1 MILIVGK
8 FIHHYMTDRMLK
20 RAGLTRDHFQFCS
33 LEENP
38 YNFKDI
44 KVFIPLGNEGI
55 KKMLGEQD
63 IFRWVNRTIPLSD
76 GRWILPN
83 FCPSQLVPYKIAF
96 DEDEID
102 EEGTRTPTRL
112 QGMAASIFKR
122 ASILAAG
129 GEKIEWPEKN
139 YLCDPTPLEFEKWAR
154 AMPPTAPLSFDIET
168 PYFKKDEQDE
178 KDFTEVNNKKDE
190 SILRISF
197 SYEPHNACSIP
208 FQPHYYDIIRFLL
221 ASPNDKVVWNGRT
234 FDIPRLKANGFNT
247 VGTVYDGMDMF
258 HWVQP
263 DLDKGLEFVSSFYTS
278 QQPWKHINNSE
289 PAKYSCIDA
298 DVALLCYL
306 GIRAQIEKSGGWNA
320 FKVAA
325 VDCMEVLEEAGQ
337 RGNFIDVAAQEDLRQ
352 RLNIERERLESEIQL
367 VVPKERKP
375 VTEYSRRPSR
385 FDYETTVQGR
395 IKVCDICNQQI
406 SNKSAHHKGRGN
418 PCRGGSVSNALGPV
432 PRYVVI
438 EPFNANSSKQLLEY
452 AKFYNHPIGKNHK
465 TGSDTIDVK
474 VLQKLAGKYGKLH
487 PLYSLTLELHKVSK
501 ALSTYVN
508 GLAPD
513 ESGKVHT
520 TFVNTPSTFRLASRA
535 VNMQNQGKRES
546 NKWAKEARRTIV
558 APPGFKIVQADS
570 SSIEAVITG
579 YLMNDEHYIDI
590 AKRSVHAYLCCKWKG
605 WEPTDENIRLIKKT
619 EKELYEQL
627 KRVVH
632 GCLTGDHEV
641 LTASGW
647 VKFKDYDFITPIAE
661 WDPKTER
668 LTFKSP
674 LDFVNK
680 SYTGPMMHLKGTTVD
695 AVATP
700 DHRWPVWTSQGN
712 IVEYS
717 TATLPKANA
726 LPLVGRL
733 SGEVLPTSTDIIR
746 LVATQADGTFSSP
759 LLATFHLK
767 KRRKIERLQALGAKF
782 KCYGENGSEYWTWNR
797 PNTGLT
803 KDKYFDLPTLLT
815 WATSA
820 REEFLKELPWWDG
833 DCKNIYRTSSEE
845 NAKTV
850 QTLAHIT
857 GYRAILAYRPPTKTS
872 FGKKGYWQ
880 VRFSFTKNCTKAS
893 LESVSRTTFDYSGQI
908 YCVKTSTG
916 YFLTRYGNS
925 VYVTGNTAYGM
936 GVRLMAMNDPEIFPT
951 VKDAKK
957 CQDFLFET
965 FPNLKQWQNTIRQQA
980 QKDCYLVSPFNHRH
994 YFYDV
999 FTYQTDNSGKIV
1011 YGNDGLPRVKNGKD
1025 SKRAIAYLPQHC
1037 AGMFARQNLVLL
1049 GTTRFREF
1057 MGANVS
1063 VHDSYALVVPD
1074 ELVESA
1080 ADTLVDILTRPIPEL
1095 GGLRIGC
1102 AVEVGQNWGQM
1113 EEIRSVRV

>member
-20 RAGLTRDHFQFCS
+20 RAGLTRNHFQFCS

-38 YNFKDI
+38 YDFKDI

-208 FQPHYYDIIRFLL
+208 FQPHYYDIIRLLL
-221 ASPNDKVVWNGRT
+221 ASSNDKVVWNGRT

-298 DVALLCYL
+298 DVALLCYF

-375 VTEYSRRPSR
+375 VTEYSRRPGY

-395 IKVCDICNQQI
+395 IKVCDVCNQQI

-452 AKFYNHPIGKNHK
+452 AKSYNHPIGKNHK

-513 ESGKVHT
+513 EFGKVHT

-579 YLMNDEHYIDI
+579 YLMNDAHYIDI

-605 WEPTDENIRLIKKT
+605 WEPTDDNIRLIKKT

-632 GCLTGDHEV
+632 G
-641 LTASGW
+641 
-647 VKFKDYDFITPIAE
+647 
-661 WDPKTER
+661 
-668 LTFKSP
+668 
-674 LDFVNK
+674 
-680 SYTGPMMHLKGTTVD
+680 
-695 AVATP
+695 
-700 DHRWPVWTSQGN
+700 
-712 IVEYS
+712 
-717 TATLPKANA
+717 
-726 LPLVGRL
+726 
-733 SGEVLPTSTDIIR
+733 
-746 LVATQADGTFSSP
+746 
-759 LLATFHLK
+759 
-767 KRRKIERLQALGAKF
+767 
-782 KCYGENGSEYWTWNR
+782 
-797 PNTGLT
+797 
-803 KDKYFDLPTLLT
+803 
-815 WATSA
+815 
-820 REEFLKELPWWDG
+820 
-833 DCKNIYRTSSEE
+833 
-845 NAKTV
+845 
-850 QTLAHIT
+850 
-857 GYRAILAYRPPTKTS
+857 
-872 FGKKGYWQ
+872 
-880 VRFSFTKNCTKAS
+880 
-893 LESVSRTTFDYSGQI
+893 
-908 YCVKTSTG
+908 
-916 YFLTRYGNS
+916 
-925 VYVTGNTAYGM
+925 TAYGM

-965 FPNLKQWQNTIRQQA
+965 FPNLKQWQNSIRQQA